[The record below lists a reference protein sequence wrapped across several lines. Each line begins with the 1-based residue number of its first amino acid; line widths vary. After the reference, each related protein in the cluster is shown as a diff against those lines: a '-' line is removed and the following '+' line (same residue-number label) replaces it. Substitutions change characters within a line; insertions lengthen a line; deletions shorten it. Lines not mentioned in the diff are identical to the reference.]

1 MKQPDKN
8 EMMIRKSLWILFSK
22 YFAGECNDAELEKLE
37 NWIAKKDTNRILF
50 NELQKDR
57 ESIDKYKM
65 MKTVDVDRAWDNL
78 SKKIAINEDENMTI
92 MIPSRNKQHNR
103 KIPFLIGLAA
113 SILIITGLLITYK
126 SLVPRRG
133 FETIYTSE
141 NHASVTLS
149 DGSRIFLN
157 RDSKVI
163 YPKEYGLNHRELILT
178 GEAFFEVTP
187 DAEKPFIVKAGNAR
201 IKVIG
206 TSFTV
211 NERAGKNRIEVFVE
225 DGKVNLYQEEMEN
238 AGILIEPGFVG
249 QLSGNAPS
257 KFINKDENIIAWK
270 TKKIVFSETKL
281 AEVIRVLKKVYGKE
295 IVVENK
301 EALDWPYTNTFDNQD
316 LESVTKVL
324 AETYQFEVK
333 QQRSRIVL
341 TGGNSGI

>member
-1 MKQPDKN
+1 
-8 EMMIRKSLWILFSK
+8 MMIRNSLWILFSK
-22 YFAGECNDAELEKLE
+22 YFAGECNESELKKLD
-37 NWIAKKDTNRILF
+37 NWIVKKNTNRLLF

-57 ESIDKYKM
+57 ELIDKYKM

-78 SKKIAINEDENMTI
+78 SQRISVSEGDNLTIKITD
-92 MIPSRNKQHNR
+92 RNKQHNR

-113 SILIITGLLITYK
+113 SILIITGLLVTYK
-126 SLVPRRG
+126 SLVARRG

-141 NHASVTLS
+141 NQATVTLS
-149 DGSRIFLN
+149 DGSSIFLN

-163 YPKEYGLNHRELILT
+163 YPKEFGLNSRELILT

-187 DAEKPFIVKAGNAR
+187 DKEKPFIVKAGNAR

-206 TSFTV
+206 TSFDV
-211 NERAGKNRIEVFVE
+211 NERAGKNKVEVFVK
-225 DGKVNLYQEEMEN
+225 DGRVNLYQEEMEN
-238 AGILIEPGFVG
+238 NGILIDQGYVG

-257 KFINKDENIIAWK
+257 KYLNKDENILSWK
-270 TKKIVFSETKL
+270 TGKIVFSETKL

-295 IVVENK
+295 IVIENK

-324 AETYQFEVK
+324 AETYQFEVE
-333 QQRSRIVL
+333 QERNRIVL